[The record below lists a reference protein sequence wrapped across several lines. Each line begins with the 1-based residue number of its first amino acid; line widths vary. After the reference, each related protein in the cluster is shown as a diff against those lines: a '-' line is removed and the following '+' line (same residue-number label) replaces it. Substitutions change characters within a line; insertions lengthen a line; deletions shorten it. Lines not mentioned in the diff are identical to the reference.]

1 MSHTGAIS
9 AGYILLFSYR
19 VMHSWL
25 TAMFVH
31 QTEISIRERGKRE
44 LFDLALHVARRHFGP
59 LALALV
65 LGAAPFVAFNAW
77 ALAPIAEYDETDI
90 FGGDERDSYITYMTL
105 LVFLE
110 APLATSLMT
119 IYLGQVL
126 FRARPTARQLVREFR
141 RSAGQLFW
149 YQGVVRGT
157 CVALVA
163 AAFNDWR
170 DFTLMPEFVVWCAA
184 LWALA
189 ARGFRPYLNEVI
201 LLERNPRRAERGST
215 MTTARRNA
223 ALHAGFAGDSF
234 VQTIGAGMLGF
245 LTAGS
250 LWLTISNMRALLFNV
265 VDADRATFTVV
276 LPIALWT
283 TVWFLAIVR
292 FLGYLD
298 LRIRR
303 EGWEVELRVRAEAA
317 TMTRTVA

>member
-1 MSHTGAIS
+1 
-9 AGYILLFSYR
+9 
-19 VMHSWL
+19 
-25 TAMFVH
+25 MFVN

-59 LALALV
+59 LAIALI
-65 LGAAPFVAFNAW
+65 LGVAPFAAFNAW
-77 ALAPIAEYDETDI
+77 VLAPIAENDETDLY
-90 FGGDERDSYITYMTL
+90 GRDERSDYVKYMTL

-126 FRARPTARQLVREFR
+126 FRTRPTTRQLIREFG

-157 CVALVA
+157 MLALVA
-163 AAFNDWR
+163 AAIDNKR
-170 DFTLMPEFVVWCAA
+170 DLAVMPELIVWCAA
-184 LWALA
+184 LWALG
-189 ARGFRPYLNEVI
+189 ARGLRPYLNEVI
-201 LLERNPRRAERGST
+201 LLERNPRRAERGSA

-223 ALHAGFAGDSF
+223 ALHAGFGGDSF
-234 VQTIGAGMLGF
+234 VQMIGAGMLGF
-245 LTAGS
+245 LTVGS
-250 LWLTISNMRALLFNV
+250 LWLTISYMRALLFNV
-265 VDADRATFTVV
+265 VEADRATFTVV
-276 LPIALWT
+276 LPLALWM

-303 EGWEVELRVRAEAA
+303 EGWEVELRVRTEAA
-317 TMTRTVA
+317 AMTRTVT